1 MKKKISLSKIV
12 NFFIS
17 LAQKTGGEILGEK
30 DSSPALI
37 EKARAL
43 AGEGI
48 VLLKNDG
55 TLPLSDED
63 VVSVFGRVQNDY
75 FYVGYGSGG
84 DVKAPYRVGLMEG
97 LRNAGVKLNENLVSV
112 YSDWCEK
119 NPTDEGFWGHWPLC
133 YEEMPLTDAFVEKQ
147 AIASSVAVVVIGRA
161 AGEDREQK
169 LVKGGYLIT
178 DNEKIMLNLVTAR
191 FKKVVV
197 VIDAGNVMDMSWVKE
212 YGDRLSAIVYA
223 WQGGMESG
231 NAVADVLTGKV
242 NPSGK
247 LTDTV
252 AMRYID
258 YPSASNFG
266 RRKSNDYVEDIYVG
280 YRYFSTFGNDPV
292 VYPFGYGLSY
302 TSFEKTSKLDY
313 SDGVFTLETTVKN
326 VGDRAGKEVVLVYV
340 NPPQGKLGK
349 PFRNL
354 VSFKKTGLIQAGENE
369 TVTIKFTEKDIS
381 SYDDSGR
388 SGHKNCFVLE
398 EGEYVF
404 YVGGDYI
411 SAEEI
416 ARLNLDGK
424 AVKICEEACAPKT
437 SFDVAHP
444 HVSKSGTVS
453 KKYHAVAT
461 STVPVKDR
469 ILERLPKE
477 IPQNKDLICTFDDVK
492 AGNLSVEEFVGTLT
506 DEELEVLVRGN
517 FRMNSPFGTEG
528 NAGAFGGTEQSLK
541 DRGVPAAITTDGPSG
556 IRLARYASLLPCGTA
571 VASSMNAELVAETYA
586 ELGKEMIAKGSD
598 VLLAPGMNIHRD
610 PLCGRNF
617 EYFSEDPVVAGKISS
632 AVVRGIQSVGVSAC
646 PKHMACNNQETN
658 RNHTDVRVSQRAL
671 REIYLRGFEICVE
684 EGKPLCMMTSYN
696 KINGTFSYYNYDLA
710 TTILRKDWGYDGM
723 LVTDW
728 WTVSEKSP
736 DWNKLKHHGYRVRAQ
751 VDVVMPGGDRVR
763 GKYDGTAL
771 KALKDG
777 VLTRAELQRC
787 AVNVLN
793 FILANEST
801 RNRIQ

>member
-1 MKKKISLSKIV
+1 MKKKITLSKIV
-12 NFFIS
+12 NFFIA
-17 LAQKTGGEILGEK
+17 LAQKTGGEVLGEK
-30 DSSPALI
+30 DSTPELI
-37 EKARAL
+37 SKARAL

-55 TLPLSDED
+55 TLPFDKED

-84 DVKAPYRVGLMEG
+84 DVKAPYRVSLMEG
-97 LRNAGVKLNENLVSV
+97 LRGADVRLNEELASV

-147 AIASSVAVVVIGRA
+147 ATKSSVALVVIGRA

-178 DNEKIMLNLVTAR
+178 DDEKIMLNFVTAR

-197 VIDAGNVMDMSWVKE
+197 LIDAGNVMDMSWVKE

-266 RRKSNDYVEDIYVG
+266 RRKSNTYVEDIYVG
-280 YRYFSTFGNDPV
+280 YRYFSTFGNDSV

-302 TSFEKTSKLDY
+302 TTFEKTSTLTYD
-313 SDGVFTLETTVKN
+313 DGEFTLETTVKN
-326 VGDRAGKEVVLVYV
+326 VGDREGKEVVFLYV

-354 VSFKKTGLIQAGENE
+354 VTFKKTGLIAPGESE
-369 TVTIKFTEKDIS
+369 TVIVKFGEKDIA
-381 SYDDSGR
+381 SYDDGGR
-388 SGHKNCFVLE
+388 TGHKNCFVLE
-398 EGEYVF
+398 DGEYAF
-404 YVGGDYI
+404 FVGGDYI

-416 ARLNLDGK
+416 ARLNLK
-424 AVKICEEACAPKT
+424 EKVVEECEEACAPKAP
-437 SFDVAHP
+437 FDVAHP
-444 HVSKSGTVS
+444 HVSPTGAVS
-453 KKYHAVAT
+453 KKYHKVAT
-461 STVPVKDR
+461 ATVSVKDR
-469 ILERLPKE
+469 IMERLPDA
-477 IPQNKDLICTFDDVK
+477 IPQNIDLICTLDDVK

-506 DEELEVLVRGN
+506 DEELEVLARGQ
-517 FRMNSPFGTEG
+517 FRMNSPLGTEG

-541 DRGVPAAITTDGPSG
+541 DRGIPAAITTDGPSG
-556 IRLARYASLLPCGTA
+556 IRLAHYASLLPCGTA
-571 VASSMNAELVAETYA
+571 IASSMNEELAEETYL
-586 ELGKEMIAKGSD
+586 ELGKEMIRKGSD
-598 VLLAPGMNIHRD
+598 MLLGPGMNIHRD

-617 EYFSEDPVVAGKISS
+617 EYFSEDPVVSGKI
-632 AVVRGIQSVGVSAC
+632 AAAIVRGIQSAGVSAC
-646 PKHMACNNQETN
+646 PKHFACNNQETN
-658 RNHTDVRVSQRAL
+658 RNHTDTRVSQRAL
-671 REIYLRGFEICVE
+671 REIYLRGFEICVN

-696 KINGTFSYYNYDLA
+696 KINGIFSYYNYDLA
-710 TTILRKDWGYDGM
+710 TTVLRKDWSYDGM

-728 WTVSEKSP
+728 WTVAEKSP
-736 DWNKLKHHGYRVRAQ
+736 DWNKLKHHAYRVRAQ
-751 VDVVMPGGDRVR
+751 VDVVMPGGDRIR
-763 GKYDGTAL
+763 GKYDGSAI
-771 KALKDG
+771 KGLKDG
-777 VLTRAELQRC
+777 VLTRAELQRS

-793 FILANEST
+793 FLLANEST
-801 RNRIQ
+801 RKRIQ

>member
-1 MKKKISLSKIV
+1 MKKKITLSKIV
-12 NFFIS
+12 NFFVA

-30 DSSPALI
+30 DSSPELI
-37 EKARAL
+37 SQARAL

-55 TLPLSDED
+55 TLPIGED
-63 VVSVFGRVQNDY
+63 KTVSVFGRVQNDY

-84 DVKAPYRVGLMEG
+84 DVKAPYKVSLMDG
-97 LRNAGVKLNENLVSV
+97 LRGAGVKLNDELAAV
-112 YSDWCEK
+112 YADWCEK

-133 YEEMPLTDAFVEKQ
+133 YDEMPLTDAFVEKQ
-147 AIASSVAVVVIGRA
+147 AEKSDLAIVVIGRA

-178 DNEKIMLNLVTAR
+178 DDEKIMLNLVTAR

-197 VIDAGNVMDMSWVKE
+197 IIDAGNVMDTSWVKE

-266 RRKSNDYVEDIYVG
+266 ARKANNYVEDVYVG
-280 YRYFSTFGNDPV
+280 YRYFSTFGNTPV

-302 TSFEKTSKLDY
+302 TNFKKTSTLSLDG
-313 SDGVFTLETTVKN
+313 DEFTLKTTVEN
-326 VGDRAGKEVVLVYV
+326 VGDKAGKEVVFLYV

-354 VSFKKTGLIQAGENE
+354 VAFKKTGLIAPGESE
-369 TVTIKFTEKDIS
+369 EITLVFGKKDLAS
-381 SYDDSGR
+381 FDDGGR
-388 SGHKNCFVLE
+388 TGHKNCFVVE

-404 YVGGDYI
+404 YVGGDYV

-416 ARLNLDGK
+416 ASVHIDET
-424 AVKICEEACAPKT
+424 VVEQCEEACAPRVP
-437 SFDVAHP
+437 FDVTYP
-444 HVSKSGTVS
+444 HVAKNGEVS
-453 KKYHAVAT
+453 KKYHKVAT
-461 STVPVKDR
+461 ETVSVKDR
-469 ILERLPKE
+469 ILARLPKE
-477 IPQNKDLICTFDDVK
+477 IPQNKDLICTFEDVK
-492 AGNLSVEEFVGTLT
+492 VGNLTVEEFVSTLT
-506 DEELEVLVRGN
+506 DEELEVLARGQ
-517 FRMNSPFGTEG
+517 FKMNSPLGTEG
-528 NAGAFGGTEQSLK
+528 NAGAFGGTEQSLMDK
-541 DRGVPAAITTDGPSG
+541 GIPAVITTDGPSG
-556 IRLARYASLLPCGTA
+556 IRLAHYASLLPCGTA
-571 VASSMNAELVAETYA
+571 IASSMNEELVAEVYA
-586 ELGKEMIAKGSD
+586 ELGEEMKRKGSD
-598 VLLAPGMNIHRD
+598 MLLGPGMNLHRD

-617 EYFSEDPVVAGKISS
+617 EYFSEDPVVSGKIAA
-632 AVVRGIQSVGVSAC
+632 AVVRGIQSAGVSAC
-646 PKHMACNNQETN
+646 PKHFACNNQETN
-658 RNHTDVRVSQRAL
+658 RNHTDTRVSARAL
-671 REIYLRGFEICVE
+671 REIYLKGFRICVE
-684 EGKPLCMMTSYN
+684 EGMPLCMMTSYN

-710 TTILRKDWGYDGM
+710 TTILRKEWGYDGM

-736 DWNKLKHHGYRVRAQ
+736 DFKKLKHNGMRVRAQ
-751 VDVVMPGGDRVR
+751 VDVVMPGGSRIK
-763 GKYDGTAL
+763 GKYDGTTL
-771 KALKDG
+771 KGLKDG
-777 VLTRAELQRC
+777 VLTRAEMQRS
-787 AVNVLN
+787 AVNVLKYV
-793 FILANEST
+793 LANEST
-801 RNRIQ
+801 RKRIQ

>member
-1 MKKKISLSKIV
+1 MKKKITLSKIV
-12 NFFIS
+12 NFFVA

-30 DSSPALI
+30 DSSPILV

-55 TLPLSDED
+55 VLPLEKDD

-84 DVKAPYRVGLMEG
+84 DVKAPYKVNLMDG
-97 LRNAGVKLNENLVSV
+97 LRGANVTLNEKLATV
-112 YSDWCEK
+112 YADWCEK

-133 YEEMPLTDAFVEKQ
+133 YEEMPLTDSFVEKQ
-147 AIASSVAVVVIGRA
+147 AEKSTVAIVVIGRA

-178 DNEKIMLNLVTAR
+178 DDEKIMLNLVTAR

-266 RRKSNDYVEDIYVG
+266 RRKANNYVEDIYVG
-280 YRYFSTFGNDPV
+280 YRYFSTFGNIPV
-292 VYPFGYGLSY
+292 VFPFGYGLSY
-302 TSFEKTSKLDY
+302 TTFEKS
-313 SDGVFTLETTVKN
+313 SELECENGEFILTTTVKN
-326 VGDRAGKEVVLVYV
+326 VGDKDGKEVVLLYV

-354 VSFKKTGLIQAGENE
+354 VAFKKTGLIKSGESE
-369 TVTIKFTEKDIS
+369 TVTIKFREKDIA

-388 SGHKNCFVLE
+388 TGNKNCFVLE
-398 EGEYVF
+398 GGEYTF

-416 ARLNLDGK
+416 K
-424 AVKICEEACAPKT
+424 KIEIESKVIEKCEEACAPKVA
-437 SFDVAHP
+437 FDVTHP
-444 HVSKSGTVS
+444 HVSKNGAVS
-453 KKYHAVAT
+453 KKYHQVAT
-461 STVPVKDR
+461 ESVSVKDR
-469 ILERLPKE
+469 ILERLPNE
-477 IPQNKDLICTFDDVK
+477 TPQNKDLICTFDDVK
-492 AGNLSVEEFVGTLT
+492 AGNLSVEEFVSTLT
-506 DEELEVLVRGN
+506 DEELEVLVRGHL
-517 FRMNSPFGTEG
+517 RMNSPLGTEG
-528 NAGAFGGTEQSLK
+528 NAGAFGGTEQSLQ
-541 DRGVPAAITTDGPSG
+541 DRGIPAVITTDGPSG
-556 IRLARYASLLPCGTA
+556 IRLAHYASLLPCGTA
-571 VASSMNAELVAETYA
+571 IASSMNEELIKETYA
-586 ELGKEMIAKGSD
+586 EVGKEMIAKGSD

-617 EYFSEDPVVAGKISS
+617 EYFSEDPVVAGKIAA
-632 AVVRGIQSVGVSAC
+632 AVVQGVQSAGVSAC
-646 PKHMACNNQETN
+646 PKHFACNNQETN
-658 RNHTDVRVSQRAL
+658 RNHNDTRVSQRAL
-671 REIYLRGFEICVE
+671 REIYLRGFEICVK
-684 EGKPLCMMTSYN
+684 EGEPLCMMTSYN
-696 KINGTFSYYNYDLA
+696 KINGVFSYYNYDLA
-710 TTILRKDWGYDGM
+710 TTILRKEWGYKGM

-728 WTVSEKSP
+728 WTVAEKSP
-736 DWNKLKHHGYRVRAQ
+736 DWNKLTHHGYRVRAQ
-751 VDVVMPGGDRVR
+751 VDVVMPGGDRIR

-771 KALKDG
+771 KGLKDG
-777 VLTRAELQRC
+777 VLTRAELQRSAC
-787 AVNVLN
+787 NVLN

-801 RNRIQ
+801 RKRIQ